1 MTIENFNPTKWAD
14 SILLN
19 FNDAHVYVA
28 RCNRDY
34 EGEISDSGDTVKI
47 NSIGRVNTFSVTKA
61 TDITAAQDLEGAQQS
76 LIIDQQIGFHF
87 YIEDIDKVQNK
98 PKLMGEATRE
108 AGWALADAADVAVAN
123 AMRDG
128 VDGVAS
134 GAGNGNWL
142 TNRTIGTVGG
152 ASDAY
157 ETLVDLRTELNK
169 DNVPTM
175 GRWVVISPEYEG
187 FLLKDPRFVSF
198 GTGQSNAVLKN
209 GTIGRAAGFDIL
221 ISNNTP
227 TAASGSGMTY
237 AIIAGGRSAC
247 TFADQIPPG
256 KTEAYRPQLRFS
268 DALKG
273 LHLYGF
279 RVTRPYALAR
289 VDVAFA

>member
-1 MTIENFNPTKWAD
+1 MSIENFNDTKWAD

-19 FNDAHVYVA
+19 FNDAHVYVS
-28 RCNRDY
+28 RCNREY
-34 EGEISDSGDTVKI
+34 QGEISESGDTVKI
-47 NSIGRVNTFSVTKA
+47 NSIGRVNTFTVTKGS
-61 TDITAAQDLEGAQQS
+61 DITAAQDIEGAQQA
-76 LIIDQQIGFHF
+76 LVIDQQVGFHF
-87 YIEDIDKVQNK
+87 YIEDIDKAQNT
-98 PKLMGEATRE
+98 PAVMGEATRE
-108 AGWALADAADVAVAN
+108 AGWALADAADVAVADH
-123 AMRDG
+123 MRDN

-142 TNRTIGTVGG
+142 TNRTIGTADGDE
-152 ASDAY
+152 DAY
-157 ETLVDLRTELNK
+157 ETLVDLRTELNR

-175 GRWVVISPEYEG
+175 GRWVVVPPDYEG

-198 GTGQSNAVLKN
+198 GTGQNNAALKN
-209 GTIGRAAGFDIL
+209 GAIGRAAGFDIQ
-221 ISNNTP
+221 ISNNVP
-227 TAASGSGMTY
+227 TAASGSGMTH
-237 AIIAGGRSAC
+237 AVIAGGMSAC